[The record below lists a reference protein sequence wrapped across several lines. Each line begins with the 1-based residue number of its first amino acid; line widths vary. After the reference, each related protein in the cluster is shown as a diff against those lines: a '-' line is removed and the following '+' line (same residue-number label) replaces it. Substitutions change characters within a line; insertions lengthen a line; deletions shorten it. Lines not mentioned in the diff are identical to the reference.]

1 MNCEVNAIRFFTFIS
16 LLCFA
21 NTVSADSLWNHNGSI
36 MHLVENGT
44 KREIYYA
51 EPRQGMMEAGVK
63 PGTLF
68 FDGERIGD
76 DYFGTARV
84 FSSKCQAPMTFSIS
98 GRMIDEQTL
107 VLEGNRPKFSNCKA
121 TGEMKYESL
130 EFNFMQVIKGVEE
143 ESVETELQSVE
154 SVEKVPQVSAP
165 VADQISNIKWG
176 SFDNQPCFEN
186 SESYEIFSSEE
197 YTMALAGSI
206 WKFRSPDLSHFALSQ
221 DGREFQL
228 VYVTFSEMTH
238 HAWTYHNLF
247 GVLNEQNDLE
257 LTEEILTI
265 EPETMSDSVPK
276 YSRKIQTSTRKKCSS
291 TVNSTVPSINE
302 ESKYSIFQ
310 AEGFSTLP
318 AGSCSETLQH
328 VMENSPVDL
337 VSVLSKSQM
346 GWEETFL
353 PTKTCLSNQSY
364 VDVGLCN
371 QLGPDAIE
379 MKITEDFIQATS
391 TIRGGQYDGCV
402 ISYEVNKAE
411 GFSIGKITQ
420 GDKCYKPSVN
430 DSAPFFV
437 CANAL
442 E

>member
-154 SVEKVPQVSAP
+154 SVENVPQVSAP
-165 VADQISNIKWG
+165 VADKISNIKWG

-197 YTMALAGSI
+197 YTMALAGDR
-206 WKFRSPDLSHFALSQ
+206 K
-221 DGREFQL
+221 
-228 VYVTFSEMTH
+228 
-238 HAWTYHNLF
+238 
-247 GVLNEQNDLE
+247 
-257 LTEEILTI
+257 
-265 EPETMSDSVPK
+265 SV
-276 YSRKIQTSTRKKCSS
+276 
-291 TVNSTVPSINE
+291 V
-302 ESKYSIFQ
+302 
-310 AEGFSTLP
+310 
-318 AGSCSETLQH
+318 
-328 VMENSPVDL
+328 
-337 VSVLSKSQM
+337 
-346 GWEETFL
+346 
-353 PTKTCLSNQSY
+353 
-364 VDVGLCN
+364 
-371 QLGPDAIE
+371 
-379 MKITEDFIQATS
+379 
-391 TIRGGQYDGCV
+391 
-402 ISYEVNKAE
+402 
-411 GFSIGKITQ
+411 
-420 GDKCYKPSVN
+420 
-430 DSAPFFV
+430 
-437 CANAL
+437 
-442 E
+442 